1 MIKTQK
7 IFFCWGNV
15 RAWGRDL
22 PCGGLRRGDQAN
34 CSIKDSISQ
43 FFTRFCSLHSNLR
56 FWIKIKTVTP
66 HIIWDSESLS
76 LTPLAIKALRPLFI
90 FSINCKSLESPLD
103 SKENKPVN
111 PKGNQPWIFT
121 GRTDDEAPILW
132 SPDEKSWLNG
142 KDPDAGKDGGHENRT
157 TEDEMAGWHHQLN
170 GHKFEQT
177 PGGNEGQRSLVCCGP
192 WGRKE
197 LDTTEWLNN
206 NKTESQ
212 NTEYCTWNPASP
224 FSNYPY
230 TLFFYGFQIY
240 SKYLYTNQE
249 NKL

>member
-15 RAWGRDL
+15 RAWGQDL
-22 PCGGLRRGDQAN
+22 PWGGLRGGDQAN

-111 PKGNQPWIFT
+111 PKGNQPWIFI
-121 GRTDDEAPILW
+121 GRTDAEAETSILW
-132 SPDEKSWLNG
+132 PPDGKSRLIRKYSDVGQDWGQEKKG
-142 KDPDAGKDGGHENRT
+142 T
-157 TEDEMAGWHHQLN
+157 TEDDMVVWYHRLN
-170 GHKFEQT
+170 GHEFKQA
-177 PGGNEGQRSLVCCGP
+177 PGVCDGQGGLAFCSP
-192 WGRKE
+192 WGHRE
-197 LDTTEWLNN
+197 SDTTEQLN
-206 NKTESQ
+206 
-212 NTEYCTWNPASP
+212 
-224 FSNYPY
+224 
-230 TLFFYGFQIY
+230 
-240 SKYLYTNQE
+240 
-249 NKL
+249 